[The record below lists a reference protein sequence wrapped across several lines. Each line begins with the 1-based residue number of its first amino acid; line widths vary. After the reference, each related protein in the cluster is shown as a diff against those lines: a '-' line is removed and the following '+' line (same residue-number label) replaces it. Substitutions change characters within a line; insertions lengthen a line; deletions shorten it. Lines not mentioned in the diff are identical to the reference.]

1 MCGVFLKKVTV
12 FYFWK
17 KKVLGHRFYD
27 VLMINN
33 VSYLQWLHLFQK
45 AACQMDFLAIKIG

>member
-1 MCGVFLKKVTV
+1 MYFFSIFFKVNDD
-12 FYFWK
+12 
-17 KKVLGHRFYD
+17 LGHRFYD